1 MDMKKARLLIASF
14 LALGVLT
21 FLWRFAPDVL
31 DQRSADGVAYQPQ
44 PVDQTCHVQD
54 QGCRIE
60 LPGVGHVLVTMP
72 KEIIPLERFEFTVFA
87 EPGVAQQVGEIV
99 ADFDMIEM
107 DMGVNRYTLTRDASD
122 VYSQTVVLPICTA
135 TVTDWIAS
143 LFVTTTAGHYR
154 YEFDFVM
161 QPPR

>member
-1 MDMKKARLLIASF
+1 MDMKKARWFIASL

-21 FLWRFAPDVL
+21 FLWRLAPDVL

-44 PVDQTCHVQD
+44 PVDKTCQLQD

-60 LPGVGHVLVTMP
+60 LPGVGYLLVTMP
-72 KEIIPLERFEFTVFA
+72 EEIIPLERFEFTVRP
-87 EPGVAQQVGEIV
+87 EPGVAQKVGEIV
-99 ADFDMIEM
+99 ADFDMTEM
-107 DMGVNRYTLTRDASD
+107 DMGVNRYTLTREHTD
-122 VYSQTVVLPICTA
+122 VFRQTVVLPICTA
-135 TVTDWIAS
+135 TETDWIAN